1 VAEPLASRIR
11 PLTFDQVVG
20 QRHLLGPGKPLT
32 ALAESGNFP
41 SMILWGPAGTGK
53 TTLAYLLAKATGG
66 ELVRLSA
73 VSSGVA
79 DARKVMER
87 ARGSLIPTVLFVDEV
102 HRWSKTQQ
110 DVLLPTVED
119 GTVTLIG
126 ATTEN
131 PYFSLV
137 SPLLSRCLLM
147 RLEPLDVEDLV
158 GLVERAAADAERG
171 VAAEGV
177 AVDPDAVR
185 YLAEAAGGDARAA
198 LSGLESAVAAA
209 KAKGLERVDRALAE
223 DVVQKKV
230 VYDRDQHYDVISAF
244 IKSMRGS
251 DPDAA
256 LYWLARMIEAGED
269 PRFIAR
275 RMVIFASEDVGLA
288 DASALPIAVAAAQ
301 AVEFVGLP
309 EVVLNL
315 THAVLYLANAPKSN
329 SVVKAL
335 GRAREDAALGDPVP
349 PHLRDSSYPAAR
361 KLGHGKGYVYPHD
374 DPEGASGQ
382 SYRPERLE
390 DRRYL
395 ETGAPEGGSHSGEE
409 PGA

>member
-11 PLTFDQVVG
+11 PLTFDEVVG
-20 QRHLLGPGKPLT
+20 QRHLLGTGKPLT
-32 ALAESGNFP
+32 SLAESGNLP

-53 TTLAYLLAKATGG
+53 TTLAYLLANASGG

-79 DARKVMER
+79 DARKVMDR

-102 HRWSKTQQ
+102 HRWSKSQQ
-110 DVLLPTVED
+110 DVLLPAVED
-119 GTVTLIG
+119 GTITLIG

-158 GLVERAAADAERG
+158 SLVERAASDTERG
-171 VAAEGV
+171 VAAEGI
-177 AVDPDAVR
+177 AVDADATR
-185 YLAEAAGGDARAA
+185 YLAEAAAGDARAA
-198 LSGLESAVAAA
+198 LSGVESAVAAA
-209 KAKGLERVDRALAE
+209 KAAGRDRVDRALAA

-288 DASALPIAVAAAQ
+288 DQSALQVAVAAAQ

-309 EVVLNL
+309 EVALNL
-315 THAVLYLANAPKSN
+315 AHAVLYLANAPKSN
-329 SVVKAL
+329 SVVKGL
-335 GRAREDAALGDPVP
+335 GRAREDAVLGDPVP
-349 PHLRDSSYPAAR
+349 RHLRDSHYPAAR

-374 DPEGASGQ
+374 DPEGAAGQ
-382 SYRPERLE
+382 AYRPERLE
-390 DRRYL
+390 ARRYV
-395 ETGAPEGGSHSGEE
+395 ETEAPEPGSE
-409 PGA
+409 PEGN